1 MDWDKYINLI
11 DALDLKCYD
20 LRDIEISIDINGDN
34 SESVKI
40 SPRSLGK
47 AGYLTNNFYTN
58 IIKIS
63 NYTEQNLNPR
73 LGDGTLSIRL
83 IGNQVNYVYTFNNTT
98 LPRGL
103 SIQHEFEN
111 KKILN
116 LDTKV
121 LLKSELTTKVI
132 LIIVVSYI
140 DEDLEIKVI

>member
-1 MDWDKYINLI
+1 MLF
-11 DALDLKCYD
+11 
-20 LRDIEISIDINGDN
+20 
-34 SESVKI
+34 
-40 SPRSLGK
+40 RS
-47 AGYLTNNFYTN
+47 
-58 IIKIS
+58 
-63 NYTEQNLNPR
+63 

-98 LPRGL
+98 LSRGL

>member
-11 DALDLKCYD
+11 DTLDLKCYD
-20 LRDIEISIDINGDN
+20 LRNIEISIDISGDN
-34 SESVKI
+34 LEGVKI
-40 SPRSLGK
+40 SPRSLGRT
-47 AGYLTNNFYTN
+47 GNNPNNFYTN
-58 IIKIS
+58 TLKIS
-63 NYTEQNLNPR
+63 NYMEHNLNQR
-73 LGDGTLSIRL
+73 LGNGTLSIKL
-83 IGNQVNYVYTFNNTT
+83 IGNKVNYAYTFNNIT
-98 LPRGL
+98 LSRGL

-121 LLKSELTTKVI
+121 LLKSELTTKVT